1 MPKTKSENLKESENV
16 CEFCGGIGYILV
28 EGKGAQPC
36 KCQSDAEYQ
45 ENMINARIPKMFSNK
60 SLDNFKPP
68 IKKADEIVQFIQ
80 AWIDSYSPGGKG
92 LFLVGDVGSG
102 KTHIA
107 VAILKELIVRG
118 FTGLYYNVVD
128 LLKDIRA
135 TMSNDFELSEY
146 ALLDITCNVD
156 VLILDDM
163 GAEKTSDWVLDR
175 IYHIINKRYENQVT
189 TIVTSNFNYDGLEA
203 RVMKRIASRLKEM
216 CIMVHFPFDDYR
228 KQLVEQ
234 TTIVG
239 KKKK

>member
-1 MPKTKSENLKESENV
+1 MAETKIKSLDKSKNV
-16 CEFCGGIGYILV
+16 CEICDGIGYILV

-36 KCQSDAEYQ
+36 KCQGEIKYQ
-45 ENMINARIPKMFSNK
+45 ENLKNARIPKKFDNK
-60 SLDNFKPP
+60 SLQNFKTPS
-68 IKKADEIVQFIQ
+68 KKAQEIVEFIH

-92 LFLVGDVGSG
+92 LFMVGGVGSG

-107 VAILKELIVRG
+107 VAILKELIAKG

-156 VLILDDM
+156 VLVLDDM
-163 GAEKTSDWVLDR
+163 GAEKTSEWVLDR

-189 TIVTSNFNYDGLEA
+189 TIITSNFDHDELEA
-203 RVMKRIASRLKEM
+203 RVGKRIASRLKEM
-216 CIMVHFPFDDYR
+216 CIKVDFPFDDYR
-228 KQLVEQ
+228 KQLVQQ
-234 TTIVG
+234 TESVS
-239 KKKK
+239 KKRK